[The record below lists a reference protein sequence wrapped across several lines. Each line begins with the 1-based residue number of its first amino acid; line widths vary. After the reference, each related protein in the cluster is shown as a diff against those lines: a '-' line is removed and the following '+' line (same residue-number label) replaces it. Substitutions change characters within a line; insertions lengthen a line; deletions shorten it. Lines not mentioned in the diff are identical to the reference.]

1 MMSLIRIRAVYPHP
15 PASTTPP
22 SLTNLHPD
30 TSLARTTQALSIR
43 RSTHLSTPPPHFV
56 LVPSGL
62 LPTLRPYQRRAVAW
76 MLSRERRGSG
86 ADPDPD
92 LDPTGSL
99 VRRPLLA
106 SGAHHNNDLRH
117 DNDDD
122 GSLHPLWRRLP
133 SPKGAGLSTRDAAL
147 DAGSGCGSRSGA
159 SAAAVYVNP
168 YSGLLSLE
176 VRHWDRAR
184 GLPCS
189 LT

>member
-1 MMSLIRIRAVYPHP
+1 M
-15 PASTTPP
+15 
-22 SLTNLHPD
+22 
-30 TSLARTTQALSIR
+30 
-43 RSTHLSTPPPHFV
+43 
-56 LVPSGL
+56 
-62 LPTLRPYQRRAVAW
+62 AW

-133 SPKGAGLSTRDAAL
+133 SPKGAAGSSTRDAAL
-147 DAGSGCGSRSGA
+147 DTGSGSGSRSRSDQIPCPPPFGSSTRDA
-159 SAAAVYVNP
+159 ALDTGSISAAPAAAVYVNP

-189 LT
+189 LK